1 MNSSDADRA
10 PAGRGDGPAFPS
22 AWDRIWTDVNLARM
36 TDADLGIL
44 KDGAMAV
51 REGRIAWIG
60 PAAELRDL
68 RALAGAPTVELPD
81 AEVSAPP
88 AESRDAGLAAGAPP
102 AESRDAAAVAA
113 PVATPDGR
121 VAERAPV
128 VRCGG
133 RWLTPGL
140 IDCHTHLVF
149 AGSRADEFRR
159 RLHGESYEE
168 IAQSGGGIL
177 STVRATRAASRA
189 ELAESA
195 AARLRDLAAWGVTT
209 AEIKS
214 GYGLDLE
221 TELKMLAAAAEAGR
235 GLPVDVR
242 PTLLAAHAVPP
253 EYSGRRSAYVD
264 LVVRE
269 VLPAAVEQGL
279 AEGVDVFCETIAF
292 TAAEARRALEAG
304 IAAGLRGHVHADQL
318 SDGGG
323 GALAAAVG
331 ARSADHLEHLS
342 QQGVEAMAERD
353 VSAVLLPGAAYALG
367 ADRAP
372 PVAAMRE
379 AGVSMAVATDANP
392 GSSPFTHVGAILNLA
407 CRLFGLTPEE
417 ALLGFTVA
425 AARVL
430 GLSEDRGTLEVGKR
444 ADFALWQVRD
454 LTELCYWIPGRSP
467 LVALVKD
474 GEPVTPGRRVAAAS
488 DDES

>member
-1 MNSSDADRA
+1 
-10 PAGRGDGPAFPS
+10 
-22 AWDRIWTDVNLARM
+22 M
-36 TDADLGIL
+36 TDPGLGIL
-44 KDGAMAV
+44 KDGAVAV
-51 REGRIAWIG
+51 QEGRIAWIG
-60 PAAELRDL
+60 PAAELRDAGVL
-68 RALAGAPTVELPD
+68 TGAPAAKLRDAGSLARTATAELPD
-81 AEVSAPP
+81 AEA
-88 AESRDAGLAAGAPP
+88 AAGAVAVP
-102 AESRDAAAVAA
+102 DARVAA
-113 PVATPDGR
+113 G
-121 VAERAPV
+121 APV

-133 RWLTPGL
+133 CWLTPGL
-140 IDCHTHLVF
+140 VDCHTHLVF

-168 IAQSGGGIL
+168 IARSGGGIL
-177 STVRATRAASRA
+177 STVRATRAASRT
-189 ELAESA
+189 ELAKSA

-221 TELKMLAAAAEAGR
+221 TELKMLAAAAEASR
-235 GLPVDVR
+235 ELPVDVT

-269 VLPAAVEQGL
+269 VLPAAVDQGL
-279 AEGVDVFCETIAF
+279 AEGVDVFCEEIAF
-292 TAAEARRALEAG
+292 TAAEARRVLEAG

-323 GALAAAVG
+323 GALAATVG

-342 QQGVEAMAERD
+342 QRGVEAMAERD

-367 ADRAP
+367 SDRAP
-372 PVAAMRE
+372 PVAALRE

-417 ALLGFTVA
+417 ALLGFTA
-425 AARVL
+425 AAAKVL
-430 GLSEDRGTLEVGKR
+430 GLAEDRGALEVGKR

-454 LTELCYWIPGRSP
+454 LTELCHWVPGRSP
-467 LVALVKD
+467 LAALVKD
-474 GEPVTPGRRVAAAS
+474 GEPITPARRAAD
-488 DDES
+488 DDEES

>member
-1 MNSSDADRA
+1 MNSSDDGRTTAARGADSGDPAPLAAPDGLLDARA
-10 PAGRGDGPAFPS
+10 PAGRGGDPVCPS

-36 TDADLGIL
+36 TDPGLGIL
-44 KDGAMAV
+44 KDGAVAV

-60 PAAELRDL
+60 PAAELRDAGVAADVQTAEL
-68 RALAGAPTVELPD
+68 GDAGA
-81 AEVSAPP
+81 
-88 AESRDAGLAAGAPP
+88 
-102 AESRDAAAVAA
+102 AAA
-113 PVATPDGR
+113 
-121 VAERAPV
+121 V

-133 RWLTPGL
+133 CWLTPGFV
-140 IDCHTHLVF
+140 DCHAHLVF

-159 RLHGESYEE
+159 RLRGESYEE

-195 AARLRDLAAWGVTT
+195 AERLRDLAAWGVTT
-209 AEIKS
+209 SEIKS

-221 TELKMLAAAAEAGR
+221 TELKMLAAAADAGR
-235 GLPVDVR
+235 GLPVDVT

-253 EYSGRRSAYVD
+253 EYAGRRSAYVHF
-264 LVVRE
+264 VVRE

-279 AEGVDVFCETIAF
+279 AEGVDVFCEKIAF
-292 TAAEARRALEAG
+292 TAGEARRVLEAG

-318 SDGGG
+318 SGGGG

-342 QQGVEAMAERD
+342 QEGVEAMAERD
-353 VSAVLLPGAAYALG
+353 VSAVLLPGAAHVLG

-372 PVAAMRE
+372 PVAALRE

-417 ALLGFTVA
+417 ALLGFTAVA
-425 AARVL
+425 AKVL
-430 GLSEDRGTLEVGKR
+430 NLAADRGALEVGKR
-444 ADFALWQVRD
+444 ADFALWKVRD
-454 LTELCYWIPGRSP
+454 LTELCCWVPGRSP
-467 LVALVKD
+467 LAALVKD
-474 GEPVTPGRRVAAAS
+474 GEPVTPGRFAAAAS
-488 DDES
+488 DEDES